1 MREVRVISRIFT
13 DQSGQDIVEYGMLTA
28 LISIAAVITLRLFG
42 PIVNGL
48 YDIIVQAFGQ

>member
-1 MREVRVISRIFT
+1 MISKIFT

-28 LISIAAVITLRLFG
+28 LISIAAVITLRLFA

-48 YDIIVQAFGQ
+48 YDMILQAFGQ